1 MRSPTPTIIN
11 LSVRDR
17 AGETLIETDFP
28 RPAAQRVVRR
38 AQIRRLDGD
47 YNRRRANAVAIIA
60 SLECRPRRLPMAT
73 SRPMATRTPARVNAT
88 RGAIM
93 VAAALAVAA
102 LVLWVAA

>member
-1 MRSPTPTIIN
+1 MNGPNIIHFA
-11 LSVRDR
+11 VRDR
-17 AGETLIETDFP
+17 AGDTIIETDFP
-28 RPAAQRVVRR
+28 RLTAQRVVRR
-38 AQIRRLDGD
+38 AQIRRMDAD
-47 YNRRRANAVAIIA
+47 YSARRANAAAIIA

-73 SRPMATRTPARVNAT
+73 PRPMATRPTRVNAT